1 MPIHM
6 SYFEK
11 FMKGMSMTLILS
23 LVVFIFSNLT
33 YANKSIPDRLVNR
46 NSGTIFISGRRVMR
60 IRHSGDYSSIDE
72 RTEKIYK
79 RLSDLF
85 THPPSGAIN
94 FYVAPE
100 SKQVIAYCNQK
111 LLFSVYPSD
120 ASLNNSEMLD
130 LALLWLNQIQ
140 MEFYR
145 LYDGYEG
152 RVVNKIIGL
161 ASWYG
166 PRFSGRTTACEEVFN
181 PYAFTAAHRT
191 LPIGSILLVSNPDNG
206 KKVVVRVNDRGP
218 RSKNREIDLSLAAAK
233 AIGIHQSG
241 VDDVTIEVIE

>member
-1 MPIHM
+1 MHAYPYVLFGKM
-6 SYFEK
+6 YKRDVGNPYFVPGG
-11 FMKGMSMTLILS
+11 FD
-23 LVVFIFSNLT
+23 FFQ
-33 YANKSIPDRLVNR
+33 
-46 NSGTIFISGRRVMR
+46 FISGRRGMR
-60 IRHSGDYSSIDE
+60 IRHSGDYSSIDD

-130 LALLWLNQIQ
+130 LALLWLNQIH

-152 RVVNKIIGL
+152 RVVNKFIGL

-166 PRFSGRTTACEEVFN
+166 P
-181 PYAFTAAHRT
+181 
-191 LPIGSILLVSNPDNG
+191 
-206 KKVVVRVNDRGP
+206 
-218 RSKNREIDLSLAAAK
+218 
-233 AIGIHQSG
+233 
-241 VDDVTIEVIE
+241 

>member
-1 MPIHM
+1 MPIRM

-11 FMKGMSMTLILS
+11 FMKGISITLILS
-23 LVVFIFSNLT
+23 LAVFIFSNSVL
-33 YANKSIPDRLVNR
+33 ANKSIPGRMVTR
-46 NSGTIFISGRRVMR
+46 NSGTIHINGRRIMR
-60 IRHSGDYSSIDE
+60 VRHSGDYSSIDE
-72 RTEKIYK
+72 RAEKIYK

-85 THPPSGAIN
+85 IHPPSGTIN
-94 FYVAPE
+94 FYVSPE
-100 SKQVIAYCNQK
+100 SKQVNAYCNQK

-145 LYDGYEG
+145 LYDGYDG

-166 PRFSGRTTACEEVFN
+166 PRFSGRATACEETFN

-191 LPIGSILLVSNPDNG
+191 LPIGSILLISNPDNG
-206 KKVVVRVNDRGP
+206 KRVVVRVNDRGP

-233 AIGIHQSG
+233 TIGIHQNG
-241 VDDVTIEVIE
+241 VDNVTIEVID

>member
-1 MPIHM
+1 MPNRM
-6 SYFEK
+6 SYLEK
-11 FMKGMSMTLILS
+11 LAKGMTISLILS
-23 LVVFIFSNLT
+23 LAVFIFSNPVL
-33 YANKSIPDRLVNR
+33 ANRTVPDQIVTR
-46 NSGTIFISGRRVMR
+46 NSGAIYINGRKVMR
-60 IRHSGDYSSIDE
+60 VRHSGEFSSIDE

-100 SKQVIAYCNQK
+100 SKQVKAYCNKK

-152 RVVNKIIGL
+152 RVVNRIIGL

-166 PRFSGRTTACEEVFN
+166 PRFIGKTTACEETFN

-191 LPIGSILLVSNPDNG
+191 LPIGSILLVSNPENG

-233 AIGIHQSG
+233 AIGIQQAG
-241 VDDVTIEVIE
+241 VDEVTIEVIE

>member
-1 MPIHM
+1 
-6 SYFEK
+6 
-11 FMKGMSMTLILS
+11 
-23 LVVFIFSNLT
+23 
-33 YANKSIPDRLVNR
+33 
-46 NSGTIFISGRRVMR
+46 MR

-166 PRFSGRTTACEEVFN
+166 PRFSEEQRHAKR
-181 PYAFTAAHRT
+181 Y
-191 LPIGSILLVSNPDNG
+191 LILMLLRQLIEPSRLARFFWFRILIMAKG
-206 KKVVVRVNDRGP
+206 FVRVNDRGP

-233 AIGIHQSG
+233 AIGIHNLVSMM
-241 VDDVTIEVIE
+241 

>member
-1 MPIHM
+1 MPIRM
-6 SYFEK
+6 SYLEK
-11 FMKGMSMTLILS
+11 LIKGMSISFILS
-23 LVVFIFSNLT
+23 LVIFIFS
-33 YANKSIPDRLVNR
+33 YSVFAAQSIPTRLVTR
-46 NSGTIFISGRRVMR
+46 NSGMIYINGRRVMR
-60 IRHSGDYSSIDE
+60 IRHSGEYSSIGE

-85 THPPSGAIN
+85 DHPPSGAIN
-94 FYVAPE
+94 FYVKPE
-100 SKQVIAYCNQK
+100 SRQVKAYCNQK
-111 LLFSVYPSD
+111 FLFSVYPSD
-120 ASLNNSEMLD
+120 ASLNNSEMVD

-166 PRFSGRTTACEEVFN
+166 PRFSGRETAGEEVFN
-181 PYAFTAAHRT
+181 AYAFTAAHRT

-218 RSKNREIDLSLAAAK
+218 RSKSREIDLSMAAAK
-233 AIGIHQSG
+233 AIGIQQIG
-241 VDDVTIEVIE
+241 VDNVTIEVIR